1 MRKIIRYSSLEWDE
15 TEWEKKIT
23 WEDPDFPNWRG
34 AKKDQKGDDYPRAIA
49 DDHIMFALVSKI
61 TPAKMLLVPI
71 ESEMEPREIHM
82 NNGGKI
88 LVGNGFVYYDTR
100 LGDIKL

>member
-15 TEWEKKIT
+15 KLWDKKIT
-23 WEDPDFPNWRG
+23 WEDPDFPSWRG
-34 AKKDQKGDDYPRAIA
+34 AKKDHKDVDYPRAIA

-61 TPAKMLLVPI
+61 TPARIILVPI
-71 ESEMEPREIHM
+71 ESEKEPRQINM
-82 NNGGKI
+82 NAGGVVLI
-88 LVGNGFVYYDTR
+88 GNGFVYYDTR